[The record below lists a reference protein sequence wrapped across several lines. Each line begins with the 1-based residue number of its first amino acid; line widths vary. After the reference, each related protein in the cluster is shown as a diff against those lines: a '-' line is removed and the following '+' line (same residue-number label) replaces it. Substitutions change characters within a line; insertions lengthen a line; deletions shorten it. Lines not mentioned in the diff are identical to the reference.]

1 MLFVVNFQFSNHERH
16 EKHEKNEMRINSTF
30 VFLQKSQKNMD
41 KITMQLNC
49 PMPKMDF
56 DIITLGHGSG
66 GLLTNKLLESGV
78 FDILKNDLLNE
89 KHDGAIFN
97 MNGKIAFSTDSYVI
111 SPIFFPGGNIGELA
125 INGTV
130 NDLAMCGAT
139 PQYLSLS
146 FIIEEGLTMRA
157 FWDIL
162 VAIKFAAT
170 KAGVQIVTGDTKV
183 VERGKGDKI
192 FINTSGI
199 GQVHEKAC
207 IAMSRVKNGDKIV
220 VSGNIATHG
229 IAIMS
234 VREGLTFETSIES
247 DTCNLNG
254 VVNKLLDKFGS
265 HIHLL
270 RDPTRGGVATV
281 LNEIARDAKVGIDI
295 FQKNIPIVEEVYG
308 ACELLG
314 LDPLYV
320 ANEGVFLAVVDAD
333 IAHEFTQVLRGCE
346 EGKNAAIIG
355 EVVATHPRQV
365 VLTSKIGGK
374 RVVNMLIG
382 EQLPRIC

>member
-1 MLFVVNFQFSNHERH
+1 
-16 EKHEKNEMRINSTF
+16 
-30 VFLQKSQKNMD
+30 MD
-41 KITMQLNC
+41 KITMQLTC

-78 FDILKNDLLNE
+78 FDILKNDILNE
-89 KHDGAIFN
+89 KHDGAILN
-97 MNGKIAFSTDSYVI
+97 MNGKIAFSTDSFVI

-146 FIIEEGLTMRA
+146 FIIEEGLTLQE

-162 VAIKFAAT
+162 VAIKFAAA
-170 KAGVQIVTGDTKV
+170 KAGVLIVTGDTKV

-199 GQVHEKAC
+199 GKIHDKAQ
-207 IAMSRVKNGDKIV
+207 IAMSRVKKGDKII

-234 VREGLTFETSIES
+234 VREGLQFETSIES
-247 DTCNLNG
+247 DTCNLNIIT
-254 VVNKLLDKFGS
+254 NKLLDKFGNK
-265 HIHLL
+265 IHLF

-281 LNEIARDAKVGIDI
+281 LNEIARDTKLGIDI
-295 FQKNIPIVEEVYG
+295 FQKNIPVLEDVYG

-333 IAHEFTQVLRGCE
+333 IAAEFTHVLRGCK
-346 EGKNAAIIG
+346 EGENAAIIG
-355 EVVATHPRQV
+355 EIVATHPHQV
-365 VLTSKIGGK
+365 VMTSKIGGK
-374 RVVNMLIG
+374 RVVNMLVG